1 MLRSE
6 EISDGMQNESKWI
19 CCPQCGSK
27 TRVKVYEETVLIKF
41 PLYMIQNAKR
51 VLGQCSKTE
60 DGIKRRARYL
70 KYRACFSPKKGDQQ
84 ALFLFYVVS
93 TQFRWHPLPGVRQ

>member
-41 PLYMIQNAKR
+41 PLYCQKCNVVKLKM
-51 VLGQCSKTE
+51 VLSDEPDT
-60 DGIKRRARYL
+60 
-70 KYRACFSPKKGDQQ
+70 
-84 ALFLFYVVS
+84 
-93 TQFRWHPLPGVRQ
+93 